1 MQIQA
6 HGGNRR
12 FDLMRPYRVC
22 LLYTSWAVCICFV
35 SFSLTALAVSGFLPQ
50 EDDSTYY
57 ASSRAVIVNINEADI
72 SELSLLDG
80 IGYERAKEIVR
91 YRQSHGAFSCAEDI
105 MEDVYKRQPYILLLH
120 SVEILPEAKSSTNM
134 QDFRRLKP

>member
-1 MQIQA
+1 M
-6 HGGNRR
+6 NRSKSILR
-12 FDLMRPYRVC
+12 RILHSPV
-22 LLYTSWAVCICFV
+22 LWAVCICFV

-105 MEDVYKRQPYILLLH
+105 MDVPGIGEGIY
-120 SVEILPEAKSSTNM
+120 
-134 QDFRRLKP
+134 RRIRNQIKV

>member
-1 MQIQA
+1 M
-6 HGGNRR
+6 NRGKFILR
-12 FDLMRPYRVC
+12 RILHSSVF
-22 LLYTSWAVCICFV
+22 WAVCICLV
-35 SFSLTALAVSGFLPQ
+35 SFGLTALAVSGFLPH
-50 EDDSTYY
+50 EDDSAYY

-105 MEDVYKRQPYILLLH
+105 MDVPGIGEGIY
-120 SVEILPEAKSSTNM
+120 
-134 QDFRRLKP
+134 RRIRNQIKV